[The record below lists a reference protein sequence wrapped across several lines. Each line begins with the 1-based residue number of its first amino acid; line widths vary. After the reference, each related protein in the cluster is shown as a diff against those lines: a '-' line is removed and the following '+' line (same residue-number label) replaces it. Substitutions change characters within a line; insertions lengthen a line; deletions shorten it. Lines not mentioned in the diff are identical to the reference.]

1 MSHLFEITDSRR
13 YLCAFFWLIAL
24 LAASQS
30 ATSAQQRRASPVSRY
45 IKAYGIG
52 VHYLEWAG
60 KGTPVVLVHGL
71 YDTSQVWSAIAPR
84 FAATHRVLAIDRRGS
99 GLTDKPTEGY
109 DHKTLADDLAAFIES
124 LRLGSVILVA
134 HSFGGEIAMTFAA
147 SNPKA
152 LQSLVLI
159 EGGFF
164 PRPEPSPAGALP
176 AAPCKAKPSVCAR
189 LALLEKAIREYNAEA
204 LYPRVT
210 TPTLLVIGEPPKVPA
225 AQAELVKQA
234 QRHVAKVADQKLTS
248 GKMTVISGAN
258 HWVQKDRPGELAKVV
273 EDFLASV
280 NRRK

>member
-1 MSHLFEITDSRR
+1 MAHLFEMTGLGR
-13 YLCAFFWLIAL
+13 YLCALFWLMAL
-24 LAASQS
+24 VAASQS
-30 ATSAQQRRASPVSRY
+30 ATSAQRPVSRY
-45 IKAYGIG
+45 VKANGIR
-52 VHYLEWAG
+52 VHYLEWTG

-164 PRPEPSPAGALP
+164 PRPEPSPAGALS
-176 AAPCKAKPSVCAR
+176 AAPCKAKPTVCAR
-189 LALLEKAIREYNAEA
+189 LALLEKAIREYYAEA

-210 TPTLLVIGEPPKVPA
+210 APALLIIGEPPKVPA

-234 QRHVAKVADQKLTS
+234 QRHVATVADQKLPS
-248 GKMTVISGAN
+248 GKMTVIAGAN
-258 HWVQKDRPGELAKVV
+258 HWVQKDRPGELAKVI
-273 EDFLASV
+273 EDFVASV